1 MDTDKHRFKEA
12 AMSSGQRKDAKEWK
26 SESDTVEKRD
36 RERLPTDTGTGRESP
51 GITNRKEEERES
63 QQALPPRGTSRK
75 GEQDP

>member
-1 MDTDKHRFKEA
+1 
-12 AMSSGQRKDAKEWK
+12 MSGGQRKDAREWK